1 MEPAVKAAVSDG
13 MLDDEMGKDVLEML
27 SARISAHPQWFV
39 RGRNEASVIDL
50 GGRENRPD
58 RVVMTGGK
66 TIVIDYKFGEEESEK
81 YIRQVERYI
90 QLYRLMGYKN
100 VSGVVWYVPAD
111 KVVEVE

>member
-1 MEPAVKAAVSDG
+1 
-13 MLDDEMGKDVLEML
+13 
-27 SARISAHPQWFV
+27 
-39 RGRNEASVIDL
+39 
-50 GGRENRPD
+50 
-58 RVVMTGGK
+58 MTGGK